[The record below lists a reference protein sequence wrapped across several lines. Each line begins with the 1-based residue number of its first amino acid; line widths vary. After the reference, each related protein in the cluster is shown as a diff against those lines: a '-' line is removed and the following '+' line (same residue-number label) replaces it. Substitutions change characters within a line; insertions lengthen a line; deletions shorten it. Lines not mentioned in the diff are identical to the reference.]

1 MLIRLHASPVLFIRA
16 QLRMFYLN
24 SLYGLYGRL
33 ICADAGLNGMPP
45 QIAANQTLLCDL
57 CFLCALCGGPLTLAF
72 LRISVQSH
80 GEVLISFAPLASLCG
95 CNPALQITAR
105 FARKQHI
112 APERGGYHRT
122 NGPPTKGRVVKFIT
136 VLLTCVF
143 KIKVDSFFNIPP

>member
-1 MLIRLHASPVLFIRA
+1 
-16 QLRMFYLN
+16 MFYLN

-80 GEVLISFAPLASLCG
+80 GEALIFLGAVAPLRCT
-95 CNPALQITAR
+95 PAIQITTR

-112 APERGGYHRT
+112 ALKEAVTTARTAPPLKGG
-122 NGPPTKGRVVKFIT
+122 
-136 VLLTCVF
+136 LSSL
-143 KIKVDSFFNIPP
+143 